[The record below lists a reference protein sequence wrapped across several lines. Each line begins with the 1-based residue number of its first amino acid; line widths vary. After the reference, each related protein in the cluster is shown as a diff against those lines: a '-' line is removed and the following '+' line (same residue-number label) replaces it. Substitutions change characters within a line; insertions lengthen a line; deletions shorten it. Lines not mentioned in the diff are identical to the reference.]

1 MNEKEEGIT
10 LLKEEKKKLEALID
24 KIDALNEV
32 ANDKK
37 IYTEETIKENH
48 LAYTV
53 GAFIGGVV
61 TGFLI
66 GHEKNK
72 EIRRNKFHS
81 RRSLWSDD

>member
-24 KIDALNEV
+24 EIDALNKV

-48 LAYTV
+48 IAYVV

-66 GHEKNK
+66 GNEKRK
-72 EIRRNKFHS
+72 EIIRNKFHS